1 MAMQTNLSKKDKMTI
16 AIVLFIALV
25 FVISWFLIRPTI
37 SATLNIEDKIEQ
49 DRLTEKEYKEKILYL
64 TSAEALYGK
73 AVDDLN
79 ESTADYYEMMDS
91 SEIDR
96 MVTSYVL
103 NSGLFSESL
112 IIKMPEDTVDESP
125 YLYATGSDTAAP
137 SSDTAADTADSD
149 GLLAPYSNAR
159 YNTTSTKSSGVK
171 CVSLTLVVTGSRKAC
186 QALIDDICTKKAVR
200 ITGFSWEKVD
210 MIEEIDPVTGV
221 TSLRDPGTARLRID
235 VNLYMADVADYES
248 AVSEAVND
256 AVAEAEG

>member
-49 DRLTEKEYKEKILYL
+49 ERLTEKEYKEKILYL

-112 IIKMPEDTVDESP
+112 IIKMPVLNRKSK
-125 YLYATGSDTAAP
+125 P
-137 SSDTAADTADSD
+137 S
-149 GLLAPYSNAR
+149 
-159 YNTTSTKSSGVK
+159 
-171 CVSLTLVVTGSRKAC
+171 
-186 QALIDDICTKKAVR
+186 
-200 ITGFSWEKVD
+200 
-210 MIEEIDPVTGV
+210 
-221 TSLRDPGTARLRID
+221 
-235 VNLYMADVADYES
+235 
-248 AVSEAVND
+248 
-256 AVAEAEG
+256 AE